1 MKKLAVTIF
10 VSSFALMMLGLVM
23 VMSAS
28 STYSAL
34 KFDNTFYLFD
44 EHIKKVAFG
53 LVFLFGAAILPY
65 NYYKRIAKPA
75 IFVTT
80 LLLLLTLIL
89 SVSLKGA
96 SRWLSI
102 GVFSFQPSD
111 LARLALIIYLAYFIE
126 KKEEVIKSFKY
137 GYLIAIAWIASI
149 ALLILAQPNVSSAAL
164 ISFIGIMVLYV
175 GGANGKHIAATLVPG
190 ILFGSGMAMAF
201 SHSRERIL
209 DYVNSMLNGTPLN
222 DQVKQALRGFGSGGI
237 FGVGIGHS
245 QQSNL
250 FLPEAYGDFIFA
262 IIGEEAGF
270 VGAFLVIACF
280 FTIFFCG
287 IMIAKKTKDKFGQLL
302 AFGITLNISIFAFA
316 NMLVATGMI
325 PTTGLPLP
333 FISYGG
339 TSLIFISVST
349 GILMNIAFTNA
360 IKINKEQVANN
371 ALSVNEEL
379 VNEFSK

>member
-1 MKKLAVTIF
+1 MKKLAIIIF

-44 EHIKKVAFG
+44 EHIKKVAIG
-53 LVFLFGAAILPY
+53 LIFLFAAAIVPY

-75 IFVTT
+75 IFLTT
-80 LLLLLTLIL
+80 FLLLLTLIL

-96 SRWLSI
+96 SRWLSV
-102 GVFSFQPSD
+102 GFVSFQPSD

-126 KKEEVIKSFKY
+126 KKEDLIKSFKY
-137 GYLIAIAWIASI
+137 GYSIAISWIAGMS
-149 ALLILAQPNVSSAAL
+149 LLILAQPNVSSAAL
-164 ISFIGIMVLYV
+164 ISLIGMIVLYV
-175 GGANGKHIAATLVPG
+175 GGANGKHIAETVVPG
-190 ILFGSGMAMAF
+190 VLFVGGMAMVL
-201 SHSRERIL
+201 SHSRDRIL
-209 DYVNSMLNGTPLN
+209 GYVNAIFNGTPLN

-302 AFGITLNISIFAFA
+302 AFGITLNITIFAFA

-339 TSLIFISVST
+339 TSLIFISIST
-349 GILMNIAFTNA
+349 GMLINIAFTNA
-360 IKINKEQVANN
+360 MKINKEQVANN
-371 ALSVNEEL
+371 ALSVNKEL

>member
-1 MKKLAVTIF
+1 MKKLAIIIF

-34 KFDNTFYLFD
+34 KFDSTFYLFD
-44 EHIKKVAFG
+44 EHIKKVAIG
-53 LVFLFGAAILPY
+53 LIFLFAAAIVPY

-75 IFVTT
+75 IFLTT
-80 LLLLLTLIL
+80 FLLLLTLIL

-96 SRWLSI
+96 SRWLSV
-102 GVFSFQPSD
+102 GFVSFQPSD

-126 KKEEVIKSFKY
+126 KKEDLIKSFKY
-137 GYLIAIAWIASI
+137 GYSIAISWIAGMS
-149 ALLILAQPNVSSAAL
+149 LLILAQPNVSSAAL
-164 ISFIGIMVLYV
+164 ISLIGMIVLYV
-175 GGANGKHIAATLVPG
+175 GGANGKHIAETVVPG
-190 ILFGSGMAMAF
+190 VLFVGGMAMVL
-201 SHSRERIL
+201 SHSRDRIL
-209 DYVNSMLNGTPLN
+209 GYVNAIFNGTPLN

-302 AFGITLNISIFAFA
+302 AFGITLNITIFAFA

-339 TSLIFISVST
+339 TSLIFISIST
-349 GILMNIAFTNA
+349 GMLINIAFTNA
-360 IKINKEQVANN
+360 MKINKEQVANN
-371 ALSVNEEL
+371 ALSVNKEL

>member
-1 MKKLAVTIF
+1 MKKLAITIF

-44 EHIKKVAFG
+44 EHIKKVAIG
-53 LVFLFGAAILPY
+53 LFFLFAAALVPY
-65 NYYKRIAKPA
+65 NYYKRIAKSA

-80 LLLLLTLIL
+80 VLLVLTLIL
-89 SVSLKGA
+89 SISLKGA
-96 SRWLSI
+96 SRWLS
-102 GVFSFQPSD
+102 VFGFTFQPSD

-137 GYLIAIAWIASI
+137 GYSIAIAWIAGI

-190 ILFGSGMAMAF
+190 ILFGGGMAMVF
-201 SHSRERIL
+201 SHSRDRIL

-339 TSLIFISVST
+339 TSLIFISIST
-349 GILMNIAFTNA
+349 GILMNIAFKNA
-360 IKINKEQVANN
+360 LIINKERVVNN
-371 ALSVNEEL
+371 TSPVNEEL